1 MRASRHKQEGIE
13 LLMQTLQTTG
23 REKNIQN
30 RVRAIAECMMLL
42 WLPFVQLKLV
52 NGIDRDQE
60 RKEEQVRQA

>member
-1 MRASRHKQEGIE
+1 MRASRRKQEGIE

-30 RVRAIAECMMLL
+30 KVRAIAKCMMLL
-42 WLPFVQLKLV
+42 WLPSVQLKLV

-60 RKEEQVRQA
+60 RKEEQARQA